1 MAPGA
6 LVANAMMPN
15 RNSAGRDREVVLALQ
30 LTGLEGRLRQIPSVR
45 AVLLLSLVMIL
56 ATVISA
62 TVVLVDLRHQELA
75 HGQGEIVSLTQI
87 LAEQTARTF
96 ESVALTM
103 SSARERLS
111 DDIGRHFDLDS
122 PAVGLL
128 LKARVAGLPQVSSLF
143 LIDHEG
149 FGVNSSRPD
158 FIPRLPMRDRE
169 VFSHFVAHDSDK
181 LFISQPEQA
190 RLDGQWTYYV
200 GMRLTDAGGQ
210 LRGVLVAAINIDYFE
225 TLYASIELD
234 FVSRILLL
242 NGDGMLLA
250 GKPHDA
256 SGFGQRFADPTLLA
270 GLLARSPTSAVVVT
284 DEPGTG
290 RQYIA
295 YREVASYPLIVAAA
309 IGEDDAL
316 TPWRR
321 VMRPIAA
328 SALLVVLC
336 VVLATVLMVRDLL
349 RKAALDAALKES
361 DAQLRHMIQSARD
374 AIVTVNS
381 ARRVVFFN
389 GAAEQMFG
397 VRPESAVG
405 SNLEALL
412 AASLSPAQL
421 AKLLGYFDEGWR
433 SPDGRLVLGIIESLR
448 DGQQFPVE
456 LSLSTTTFHGEIL
469 LTAVFRDLA
478 ERQRA
483 ERELLE
489 TNRQLQELSASL
501 QSVREQER
509 TAIARELHDELGQML
524 TGIRME
530 VSWLG
535 GRLPDGQQALADKVA
550 SIKGQIDQSI
560 ASVRRISSE
569 LRPLVLDDLGFAA
582 AASWY
587 VDQFSARTGL
597 PVSLTLP
604 QVDPQRGDVATAL
617 FRVLQESLTNV
628 ARHAGASRVEVRL
641 DFAEARWT
649 LSISDDGTGFIHE
662 QGKRGDIGLVGMR
675 ERAQILGGHFSLTTA
690 PGAGTLIKVSIPA
703 QQEDK

>member
-1 MAPGA
+1 MAF
-6 LVANAMMPN
+6 
-15 RNSAGRDREVVLALQ
+15 Q
-30 LTGLEGRLRQIPSVR
+30 LKTLKGRLRQAPSVR

-56 ATVISA
+56 ATLISA
-62 TVVLVDLRHQELA
+62 ATVLVDLRHKELA
-75 HGQGEIVSLTQI
+75 HGQGEIVSLTRI

-103 SSARERLS
+103 RSARERLA
-111 DDIGRHFDLDS
+111 DDIGRQFELDS
-122 PAVGLL
+122 RPVQLL
-128 LKARVAGLPQVSSLF
+128 LKARVAGLPQVKSLF
-143 LIDHEG
+143 LIDQDG
-149 FGVNSSRPD
+149 FAVNSSRPD

-169 VFSHFVAHDSDK
+169 VFSHFVAHDSDDI
-181 LFISQPEQA
+181 FISRPEQA
-190 RLDGQWTYYV
+190 RVDGQWTYYV
-200 GMRLTDAGGQ
+200 GMRLTDAAGQ

-225 TLYASIELD
+225 SLYDSIELD

-242 NGDGMLLA
+242 NGDGVLLA

-256 SGFGQRFADPTLLA
+256 TQFGKRFAAPAIIDQV
-270 GLLARSPTSAVVVT
+270 LARPADGAVVVS
-284 DEPGTG
+284 DEPGAG

-295 YREVASYPLIVAAA
+295 YREVANYPLIVASA

-328 SALLVVLC
+328 SALLVILC
-336 VVLATVLMVRDLL
+336 VALATLLMVRDLL

-374 AIVTVNS
+374 AIVTIDS

-389 GAAEQMFG
+389 VAAEQMFG

-405 SNLEALL
+405 SDIELLL
-412 AASLSPAQL
+412 ARCLSPVQL
-421 AKLLGYFDEGWR
+421 SKLLGYLDQGWR
-433 SPDGRLVLGIIESLR
+433 SPDGRVVLGIVESLR
-448 DGQQFPVE
+448 DEQEFPVE
-456 LSLSTTTFHGEIL
+456 LSLSTTIFHGEIL
-469 LTAVFRDLA
+469 LTAVFRDLT

-489 TNRQLQELSASL
+489 TNRQLQALSASL

-535 GRLPDGQQALADKVA
+535 GRLAEGQQSLTDKVA
-550 SIKGQIDQSI
+550 SLKRQIDQSI
-560 ASVRRISSE
+560 ASVRRMSSE
-569 LRPLVLDDLGFAA
+569 LRPPVLDDLGFAA
-582 AASWY
+582 AAGWY

-604 QVDPQRGDVATAL
+604 EVDPPRGDAVATAL

-628 ARHAGASRVEVRL
+628 ARHAGASHVEVAL
-641 DFAEARWT
+641 GFADARWT
-649 LSISDDGTGFIHE
+649 LSIRDDGVGFVHE
-662 QGKRGDIGLVGMR
+662 PGRRGDIGLVGMR
-675 ERAQILGGHFSLTTA
+675 ERAQILGGQFSVTTA
-690 PGAGTLIKVSIPA
+690 PGAGTLIEVRIPA
-703 QQEDK
+703 QQENQ